1 MLKSDVIEWLVKSF
15 RPRVRRS
22 HASAAL
28 ADLLGVNPRT
38 VHYWE
43 PHVPEWAANRLHHM
57 SGGVLKFDP
66 QAAYAEHYPAFMIKQ
81 PESDLLGPEEC

>member
-1 MLKSDVIEWLVKSF
+1 
-15 RPRVRRS
+15 
-22 HASAAL
+22 
-28 ADLLGVNPRT
+28 
-38 VHYWE
+38 
-43 PHVPEWAANRLHHM
+43 M